1 MNWNLVLQLVLGG
14 LIIGTAYALMA
25 LGLTIIYG
33 MMHVVNMAH
42 GEFYMLAA
50 YLMFTLTTILG
61 INFYVSILLTL
72 LVSLIAGALIE
83 RVVIRPVIGAPI
95 TNSTL
100 LTIGL
105 AIFLKQL
112 VLIIWGPMPQG
123 IIVPFSPKPYR
134 IGPILITPWQLFILI
149 VTVAVIVISQLV
161 IQKTKLGVAMRATFQ
176 DREAAA
182 LAGINIGRIYTIT
195 FVYGSA
201 LAALGGV
208 LLGPLFSLSLGMG
221 SLAAIKAWAIVLLGG
236 LANFPGAIIGG
247 LILGVAES
255 LGSGLLSASWVD
267 AYGFGLVIIVL
278 LFRPHGLL
286 GGKRVL

>member
-1 MNWNLVLQLVLGG
+1 MSGNLVLQLILSG

-50 YLMFTLTTILG
+50 YLMFTLYSILG
-61 INFYVSILLTL
+61 INFFVSIVLTL

-83 RVVIRPVIGAPI
+83 RVVIRSVIGAPI
-95 TNSTL
+95 VNSTL

-112 VLIIWGPMPQG
+112 ALLIWGPMPQG
-123 IIVPFSPKPYR
+123 IRVPFSPIPYR
-134 IGPILITPWQLFILI
+134 IGPLLITPWQVFILF
-149 VTVAVIVISQLV
+149 VTVGVIFISQLV

-182 LAGINIGRIYTIT
+182 LAGINIPRIYMVT

-236 LANFPGAIIGG
+236 LASFPGAIIGG
-247 LILGVAES
+247 LILGVTES
-255 LGSGLLSASWVD
+255 LGAGLLSAGWVD
-267 AYGFGLVIIVL
+267 AYGFGVVILVL
-278 LFRPHGLL
+278 LFKPHGLL
-286 GGKRVL
+286 GGRRVL

>member
-1 MNWNLVLQLVLGG
+1 MTGGLVLQLILSG

-50 YLMFTLTTILG
+50 YLMFTFSSILHVD
-61 INFYVSILLTL
+61 FFVSIVLTL
-72 LVSLIAGALIE
+72 LASLIAGALVE

-95 TNSTL
+95 VNSTL

-105 AIFLKQL
+105 SIFLRQL
-112 VLIIWGPMPQG
+112 ALLIWGPMPQG
-123 IIVPFSPKPYR
+123 IQVPFSPVPYR
-134 IGPILITPWQLFILI
+134 LGPILITPWQVFILI
-149 VTVAVIVISQLV
+149 VTVGVIVISQLV
-161 IQKTKLGVAMRATFQ
+161 IQKTQLGRAMRATFQ

-182 LAGINIGRIYTIT
+182 LAGINIPRIYTTT

-208 LLGPLFSLSLGMG
+208 LLGPLFSLSLEMG

-247 LILGVAES
+247 LILGVTES
-255 LGSGLLSASWVD
+255 LGAGLLSAGWVD
-267 AYGFGLVIIVL
+267 AYGFGVVILVL
-278 LFRPHGLL
+278 LFRPEGLL
-286 GGKRVL
+286 GGRRVL